1 MIAMRLGAED
11 AEFLVKQFE
20 PVFDKND
27 LINIDN
33 FNGYVKLLING
44 ATSLPFNVKFYPP
57 TKGDLELAKSLK
69 QLSRLKYG
77 REKNSVEA
85 EILERGKI
93 ATPISG

>member
-1 MIAMRLGAED
+1 
-11 AEFLVKQFE
+11 
-20 PVFDKND
+20 
-27 LINIDN
+27 
-33 FNGYVKLLING
+33 
-44 ATSLPFNVKFYPP
+44 
-57 TKGDLELAKSLK
+57 LELAKSLK